1 MPSTENDRFAKT
13 LRFKTLVQRPDFAEV
28 EAFVEDA
35 FLNGVDIAHGGFLF
49 TLCDYA
55 LALAANTDE
64 RVAISSSGAIEYVNP
79 VPPHT
84 KLVAVCNML
93 AGTNKSGYYETKVF
107 DADRKTLFCIFHSRA
122 VYKPVLKSR

>member
-13 LRFKTLVQRPDFAEV
+13 LRFKTLAQRPDFAEV

-64 RVAISSSGAIEYVNP
+64 RIAISSSGAIEYVNP

-84 KLVAVCNML
+84 KLIAVCNIL
-93 AGTNKSGYYETKVF
+93 AGAGKSGYYETKVF
-107 DADRKTLFCIFHSRA
+107 DADRKNLFCIFHSRA
-122 VYKPVLKSR
+122 IYKPVSKS

>member
-13 LRFKTLVQRPDFAEV
+13 LRFKTLAQRPDFAEV

-35 FLNGVDIAHGGFLF
+35 LNGVDIAHGGFLF

-64 RVAISSSGAIEYVNP
+64 RIAISSSGAIEYVNP

-122 VYKPVLKSR
+122 VYKPISK

>member
-13 LRFKTLVQRPDFAEV
+13 LRFKTLVQRKDFAEV
-28 EAFVEDA
+28 EAFVEDD

-64 RVAISSSGAIEYVNP
+64 RIAISSSGAIEYITP
-79 VPPHT
+79 VPPRA
-84 KLVAVCNML
+84 KLVAVCSII
-93 AGTNKSGYYETKVF
+93 AGAGKSGYYETKVF

-122 VYKPVLKSR
+122 VYKPISK